1 MEPMTLNF
9 EGHTTTSVFDEAAER
24 WPDNEL
30 FALPSDPT
38 RPYYPEGYSV
48 SFVGA
53 KCNVDHYKAALS
65 DAGYGNGHRIACLL
79 ANRPEIMWLKLA
91 MNGIGVS
98 WVPINP
104 DYRPS
109 ELAYVLADSAAD
121 LIVIGREFVDLA
133 QAALELLD
141 KAPPILVLGEKF
153 SPPPPNRPAP
163 LSGMPTPEGEASLL
177 YTSGTTGRPK
187 GCILS
192 HEYELSVGH
201 WYAEIGG
208 QLNIREGEERV
219 YNPLPLFH
227 LNAAI
232 VLFFGMVLTG
242 NCHIS
247 TARFSRSRWWNE
259 ISETRATGC
268 HYLGIVVPSL
278 MNDPPSQNDQSHG
291 LRWGAGAGVE
301 PSLHRP
307 FEERFGF
314 PLIELWGMTEFC
326 RILADAHEPR
336 EIDTRAMGRPR
347 PGFDARVVDEDDKDV
362 PFGTPGEMIVRH
374 SEETPR
380 RHAFSGYLNL
390 PEETEKAWRG
400 GWFHTGDTV
409 TQDETGMLY
418 FVDRKKNIIR
428 RSGENIAAAE
438 IEACLQPLPEVD
450 AIAVM
455 PIEDELRDEEVL
467 ACIVANGTADNALAR
482 KLFEH
487 CFEHLAYFK
496 APGWILFLDEIPVT
510 GTQKIQ
516 KHMIFQEGEDP
527 RQHPHI
533 HDFRNLKRR

>member
-1 MEPMTLNF
+1 MALDF
-9 EGHTTTSVFDEAAER
+9 EGHTTASVFNVAAER
-24 WPDNEL
+24 WPNNEI

-48 SFVGA
+48 SFSDARHHVA
-53 KCNVDHYKAALS
+53 NYEAALLDS
-65 DAGYGNGHRIACLL
+65 GYGNGHRIACLL

-91 MNGIGVS
+91 MNGIGIS

-109 ELAYVLADSAAD
+109 ELAYVLRDSAAD
-121 LIVIGREFVDLA
+121 LLVVGSEFLDLA
-133 QAALELLD
+133 QEGQEQND
-141 KAPPILVLGEKF
+141 KKTPILVLSENFTPPAPKR
-153 SPPPPNRPAP
+153 PPPHN
-163 LSGMPTPEGEASLL
+163 GTPTPDGEASLL

-208 QLNIREGEERV
+208 RLNIREGVERV

-227 LNAAI
+227 LNAAV

-247 TARFSRSRWWNE
+247 TARFSRSRWWDE

-268 HYLGIVVPSL
+268 HYLGIVIPSL
-278 MNDPPSQNDQSHG
+278 MNEPPSPKDHEHG

-326 RILADAHEPR
+326 RVLTDAYEPR
-336 EIDTRAMGRPR
+336 SIDTRAMGRPR
-347 PGFDARVVDEDDKDV
+347 PGLEVRVVDENNIDV
-362 PFGTPGEMIVRH
+362 PIGTPGEMVVRH
-374 SEETPR
+374 SAETPR

-390 PEETEKAWRG
+390 PEETEKAWLG

-409 TQDETGMLY
+409 TQDESGMLY

-438 IEACLQPLPEVD
+438 IEACLQPLDEVD

-467 ACIVANGTADNALAR
+467 ACVVANGTADSALAQR
-482 KLFEH
+482 LFNH

-496 APGWILFLDEIPVT
+496 APGWILFLDAIPVT

-516 KHMIFQEGEDP
+516 KHMIFEPTEDP
-527 RQHPHI
+527 RQRPDI
-533 HDFRNLKRR
+533 HDFRHLKRR

>member
-1 MEPMTLNF
+1 MALDF
-9 EGHTTTSVFDEAAER
+9 EGHTTASVFNVAAER
-24 WPDNEL
+24 WPNNEV

-38 RPYYPEGYSV
+38 RPYYPEGYGI
-48 SFVGA
+48 SFSDARHHVA
-53 KCNVDHYKAALS
+53 NYEAALLGS
-65 DAGYGNGHRIACLL
+65 GYGNGHRIACLL

-91 MNGIGVS
+91 MNGIGIS

-109 ELAYVLADSAAD
+109 ELAYVLRDSAAD
-121 LIVIGREFVDLA
+121 LLVVGSEFLDLA
-133 QAALELLD
+133 QEAQEQND
-141 KAPPILVLGEKF
+141 KKTPILVLSENFTPPAPKR
-153 SPPPPNRPAP
+153 PPPLN
-163 LSGMPTPEGEASLL
+163 GTPTPDGEASLL

-208 QLNIREGEERV
+208 RLSIREGVERV

-227 LNAAI
+227 LNAAV

-247 TARFSRSRWWNE
+247 TARFSRSRWWDE

-278 MNDPPSQNDQSHG
+278 MNEPPSPKDHEHG

-326 RILADAHEPR
+326 RVLTDAYEPR
-336 EIDTRAMGRPR
+336 SIDTRAMGRPR
-347 PGFDARVVDEDDKDV
+347 PGLDVRVVDENNIDV
-362 PFGTPGEMIVRH
+362 PIGTPGEMVVRH
-374 SEETPR
+374 SAETPR

-390 PEETEKAWRG
+390 PEETEKAWLG

-409 TQDETGMLY
+409 TQDESGMLY

-438 IEACLQPLPEVD
+438 IEACLQPLDEVD

-467 ACIVANGTADNALAR
+467 ACIVANGTADSSLAQR
-482 KLFEH
+482 LFNH

-496 APGWILFLDEIPVT
+496 APGWILFLDAIPVT

-516 KHMIFQEGEDP
+516 KHMIFEPTEDP
-527 RQHPHI
+527 RQRPDI
-533 HDFRNLKRR
+533 HDFRHLKRR